1 MQCLEILVI
10 YTFSSQDY
18 EFPHTVPATITKY
31 NVPVSSYPGQFYVL
45 IPTIVTDETKRMHKL
60 RRMRKILKIN
70 KKIRKQN
77 RTSFFPKKLFKETP
91 CKPYISVEKNET
103 AKVIILKEKILEN

>member
-1 MQCLEILVI
+1 
-10 YTFSSQDY
+10 
-18 EFPHTVPATITKY
+18 
-31 NVPVSSYPGQFYVL
+31 
-45 IPTIVTDETKRMHKL
+45 
-60 RRMRKILKIN
+60 MRKILKIN

-103 AKVIILKEKILEN
+103 AKVIILKEKILESWANPKNILS